1 MASFLR
7 RLILD
12 VGANEIRLAEVV
24 PDKSGAPVF
33 SRLRSLGLGV
43 DPTKPAEFFPALLQ
57 GVETLVKEAGVKPGP
72 ATICL
77 GGPSVF
83 TRVIK
88 VPVSDPTQVGQMVG
102 FEAQQAIPAI
112 EEACW
117 DFQIFPSSEGAT
129 GELEALIVA
138 MKRDS
143 VDEVMAAASKAG
155 LRTGMVELA
164 PTALINAFR
173 YNYPE
178 MTTCTLLLEIGAR
191 STNIVI
197 VEGKKMFCRVVPLG
211 GATVTQAIAADLQ
224 ESFAGAEVL
233 KKAKGFVHPGGSYE
247 DPADEQTARMSK
259 LARGVMTRLHTE
271 VERSV
276 TFYRSQQAGS
286 RPAQVLLAG
295 GGACLGLTELF
306 FREKLKAPVEFF
318 QPFRRAMLGA
328 GVVPAEL
335 AKTFPSWAI
344 LVGAALRSLPDSPC
358 RINILGSVQK
368 AAVAKTKDRPA
379 IIAAGVG
386 VGLLLLLP
394 GLHGFWQSGRI
405 QEILSPQTAEVEEAE
420 AALGKLDAEQK
431 KGVEILGLADKA
443 LGLEAERM
451 RWPILLAELRAKSLP
466 GMWVTQIALAG
477 GEAVSEGEAGAGAK
491 PGAPKIAVPV
501 LELGGFFE
509 TKSEEADSKVVEDF
523 RVALEQGGVL
533 QKVETTQR
541 DTPERSADG
550 KTEQVALKFKMR
562 AEWPVGGVIKVEAAK
577 KPEAK

>member
-12 VGANEIRLAEVV
+12 VGANEIRVAEVV
-24 PDKSGAPVF
+24 ADKSGAPVF
-33 SRLRSLGLGV
+33 SQLRSLGLGV

-57 GVETLVKEAGVKPGP
+57 GVETLVKGAGLKPGP

-88 VPVSDPTQVGQMVG
+88 VPVSDPTQVRQMVG

-117 DFQIFPSSEGAT
+117 DFQIFPASEGAT

-155 LRTGMVELA
+155 LRTDMVELA

-247 DPADEQTARMSK
+247 DPVDEQTARMSK

-276 TFYRSQQAGS
+276 TFYRSQQVGS

-295 GGACLGLTELF
+295 GGACLGLTEMF
-306 FREKLKAPVEFF
+306 FREKLKVPVEFF
-318 QPFRRAMLGA
+318 QPFRRAALGA
-328 GVVPAEL
+328 GVAPAEL

-358 RINILGSVQK
+358 RINILGSAQR

-386 VGLLLLLP
+386 VGLLLFLP

-405 QEILSPQTAEVEEAE
+405 QGLLSPQTAEVDEAE
-420 AALGKLDAEQK
+420 AALAKVDAEQK

-466 GMWVTQIALAG
+466 GMWVTQIALADG
-477 GEAVSEGEAGAGAK
+477 GAVSEGEAGAGAK
-491 PGAPKIAVPV
+491 SGAPKIAVPV

-550 KTEQVALKFKMR
+550 KTEQVALKFRMR

>member
-12 VGANEIRLAEVV
+12 VGANEIRVAEVV
-24 PDKSGAPVF
+24 PDKSGSPVF
-33 SRLRSLGLGV
+33 SQLRSLGLGV
-43 DPTKPAEFFPALLQ
+43 DPTKSAEFFPALLQ
-57 GVETLVKEAGVKPGP
+57 GVETLVKGAGLKPGV

-88 VPVSDPTQVGQMVG
+88 VPVSDPAQVGQMVG

-117 DFQIFPSSEGAT
+117 DFQIFPPGEGAT

-143 VDEVMAAASKAG
+143 VDEVMAAASKVG
-155 LRTGMVELA
+155 LRTDMVDLA

-178 MTTCTLLLEIGAR
+178 MTSCTLLLEIGAR
-191 STNIVI
+191 ATNIVI

-247 DPADEQTARMSK
+247 DPADEQTARISK

-271 VERSV
+271 VERSI
-276 TFYRSQQAGS
+276 TFYRSQQTGG

-306 FREKLKAPVEFF
+306 FRDKLKVPVEFF
-318 QPFRRAMLGA
+318 QPFRRVALGA
-328 GVVPAEL
+328 GVAPAEL
-335 AKTFPSWAI
+335 AKNFPAWAT
-344 LVGAALRSLPDSPC
+344 LVGAALRSLSDSPC

-379 IIAAGVG
+379 MIAAGVA
-386 VGLLLLLP
+386 VGLLLLFP

-405 QEILSPQTAEVEEAE
+405 QGLLSPQTAEVEEAE
-420 AALGKLDAEQK
+420 AALGKVEAEQK

-443 LGLEAERM
+443 LGFEAERM
-451 RWPILLAELRAKSLP
+451 RWPILLEELRVKSVP
-466 GMWVTQIALAG
+466 GMWVTQLALAA
-477 GEAVSEGEAGAGAK
+477 GEVAAEGEGTPGTK
-491 PGAPKIAVPV
+491 PGAPKISVPV
-501 LELGGFFE
+501 LEFGGFFE

-523 RVALEQGGVL
+523 RLALEQGGVL
-533 QKVETTQR
+533 QKVVTTQR
-541 DTPERSADG
+541 DNPERSADG
-550 KTEQVALKFKMR
+550 KTEQVALKFRMR
-562 AEWPVGGVIKVEAAK
+562 AEWPVGGVVKAGAVK
-577 KPEAK
+577 KPEVK

>member
-12 VGANEIRLAEVV
+12 VGANEIRVAEVV

-33 SRLRSLGLGV
+33 SQLRSLGLGV
-43 DPTKPAEFFPALLQ
+43 DPTKPAEFFPALLA
-57 GVETLVKEAGVKPGP
+57 GVETLVKGAGLKPGP

-77 GGPSVF
+77 GGPAVF

-117 DFQIFPSSEGAT
+117 DFQIFPASEGAT

-155 LRTGMVELA
+155 LRTDMVELA

-276 TFYRSQQAGS
+276 TFYRSQQVGS
-286 RPAQVLLAG
+286 RPVQVLLAG
-295 GGACLGLTELF
+295 GGACLGLTEMF
-306 FREKLKAPVEFF
+306 FREKLKVPVEFF
-318 QPFRRAMLGA
+318 QPFRRAALGA
-328 GVVPAEL
+328 GVAPAEL

-379 IIAAGVG
+379 VIAAGVG

-405 QEILSPQTAEVEEAE
+405 QGLLSPQTAEVEEAE
-420 AALGKLDAEQK
+420 AALGKVDAEQK
-431 KGVEILGLADKA
+431 KGVEILGLADKV

-550 KTEQVALKFKMR
+550 KTVQVALKFRMR

>member
-12 VGANEIRLAEVV
+12 VGAYEIRVAEVV

-33 SRLRSLGLGV
+33 SQLRSLGLGV
-43 DPTKPAEFFPALLQ
+43 DPTKAAEFFPALLQ
-57 GVETLVKEAGVKPGP
+57 GVETLVQGAGLRPGP

-88 VPVSDPTQVGQMVG
+88 VPVSDPAQVGQMVG

-117 DFQIFPSSEGAT
+117 DFQIFPPGEGAT

-143 VDEVMAAASKAG
+143 VDEVMAAGSKAG
-155 LRTGMVELA
+155 LRTDMVDLA

-178 MTTCTLLLEIGAR
+178 MTSCTLLLEIGAR
-191 STNIVI
+191 ATNIVI

-211 GATVTQAIAADLQ
+211 GATVTQSIAADLQ

-271 VERSV
+271 VERSI
-276 TFYRSQQAGS
+276 TFYRSQQAGG

-306 FREKLKAPVEFF
+306 FRDKLKVPVEFF
-318 QPFRRAMLGA
+318 QPFRRVALGA

-335 AKTFPSWAI
+335 AKNFPAWAT
-344 LVGAALRSLPDSPC
+344 LVGAALRSLSDSPC
-358 RINILGSVQK
+358 RINVLGSVQK

-379 IIAAGVG
+379 MIAAGVA
-386 VGLLLLLP
+386 VGLLLLWP

-405 QEILSPQTAEVEEAE
+405 QGLLSPQTAEVEEAE
-420 AALGKLDAEQK
+420 AALAKVEVEQK

-451 RWPILLAELRAKSLP
+451 RWPILLEELRAKSVA
-466 GMWVTQIALAG
+466 GMWVTQLALAG
-477 GEAVSEGEAGAGAK
+477 GEAVPEGEVAGGAK
-491 PGAPKIAVPV
+491 PGAPKVAVPV

-523 RVALEQGGVL
+523 RLALEQGGVL
-533 QKVETTQR
+533 QKVVTTQR

-562 AEWPVGGVIKVEAAK
+562 AEWPVGGVVKTEAGK
-577 KPEAK
+577 KPEVK

>member
-12 VGANEIRLAEVV
+12 VGAYEIRVAEVI

-33 SRLRSLGLGV
+33 SQLRSLGLGV
-43 DPTKPAEFFPALLQ
+43 DPTKAAEFFPALLQ
-57 GVETLVKEAGVKPGP
+57 GVETLVQGVGLKPGP

-88 VPVSDPTQVGQMVG
+88 VPVSDPAQVGQMVG

-117 DFQIFPSSEGAT
+117 DFQIFSPGEGAT

-143 VDEVMAAASKAG
+143 VDEVMAAGSKAG
-155 LRTGMVELA
+155 LRADMVDLA

-178 MTTCTLLLEIGAR
+178 MTSCTLLLEIGAR
-191 STNIVI
+191 ATNIVI

-211 GATVTQAIAADLQ
+211 GATVTQSIAADLQ

-247 DPADEQTARMSK
+247 DPADEQTARISK

-271 VERSV
+271 VERSI
-276 TFYRSQQAGS
+276 TFYRSQQAGG

-306 FREKLKAPVEFF
+306 FRDKLKVPVEFF
-318 QPFRRAMLGA
+318 QPFRRVTMGA
-328 GVVPAEL
+328 GVASEEL
-335 AKTFPSWAI
+335 AKNFPAWAT

-379 IIAAGVG
+379 MIAAGVA
-386 VGLLLLLP
+386 VGLLMLFP
-394 GLHGFWQSGRI
+394 GLHGFWQSDRI
-405 QEILSPQTAEVEEAE
+405 QGLLSPQTAEVEEAE
-420 AALGKLDAEQK
+420 AALGKVDTEQK
-431 KGVEILGLADKA
+431 KGAEILGLADKA

-451 RWPILLAELRAKSLP
+451 RWPILLEELRAKSVA
-466 GMWVTQIALAG
+466 GMWITQLALAG
-477 GEAVSEGEAGAGAK
+477 GEAVPEGEAGAK

-533 QKVETTQR
+533 QKVVTTQR
-541 DTPERSADG
+541 DTPERSVDG

-562 AEWPVGGVIKVEAAK
+562 ADWPVGGVIKVEAAK

>member
-12 VGANEIRLAEVV
+12 VGANEIRVAEVV

-33 SRLRSLGLGV
+33 SQLRSLGLGV

-57 GVETLVKEAGVKPGP
+57 GVETLVKGAGLKPGP

-117 DFQIFPSSEGAT
+117 DFQIFPASEGAT

-155 LRTGMVELA
+155 LRTEMVELA

-306 FREKLKAPVEFF
+306 FREKLKVPVEFF
-318 QPFRRAMLGA
+318 QPFRRAALGP

-386 VGLLLLLP
+386 VGLLLLIP

-405 QEILSPQTAEVEEAE
+405 QGLLSPQVAEVEEAE
-420 AALGKLDAEQK
+420 AALAKVDAEQK

-477 GEAVSEGEAGAGAK
+477 SEAVSEGEAGAVAK

-533 QKVETTQR
+533 QKVETIQR

-550 KTEQVALKFKMR
+550 KTEQVALKFRMR

>member
-12 VGANEIRLAEVV
+12 VGANEIRVAEVV
-24 PDKSGAPVF
+24 ADKSGAPVF
-33 SRLRSLGLGV
+33 SQLRSLGLGV

-57 GVETLVKEAGVKPGP
+57 GVETLVKGAGLKPGP

-88 VPVSDPTQVGQMVG
+88 VPVSDPTQVRQMVG

-117 DFQIFPSSEGAT
+117 DFQIFPASEGAT

-155 LRTGMVELA
+155 LRTDMVELA

-247 DPADEQTARMSK
+247 DPVDEQTARMSK

-276 TFYRSQQAGS
+276 TFYRSQQVGS

-295 GGACLGLTELF
+295 GGACLGLTEMF
-306 FREKLKAPVEFF
+306 FREKLKVPVEFF
-318 QPFRRAMLGA
+318 QPFRRAALGA
-328 GVVPAEL
+328 GVAPAEL

-405 QEILSPQTAEVEEAE
+405 QGLLSPQTAEVDEAE
-420 AALGKLDAEQK
+420 AALAKVDAEQK

-466 GMWVTQIALAG
+466 GMWVTQIALADG
-477 GEAVSEGEAGAGAK
+477 GAVSEGEAGAGAK
-491 PGAPKIAVPV
+491 SGAPKIAVPV

-550 KTEQVALKFKMR
+550 KTEQVALKFRMR

>member
-33 SRLRSLGLGV
+33 SQLRSLGLGA

-117 DFQIFPSSEGAT
+117 DFQIFPASEGAT

-138 MKRDS
+138 LKRDS

-155 LRTGMVELA
+155 LRTDMVELA

-197 VEGKKMFCRVVPLG
+197 VESKKMFCRVVPLG

-276 TFYRSQQAGS
+276 TFYRSQQVGS

-295 GGACLGLTELF
+295 GGHAD
-306 FREKLKAPVEFF
+306 V
-318 QPFRRAMLGA
+318 A
-328 GVVPAEL
+328 GGVPADVPRYYIRKHFQETQL
-335 AKTFPSWAI
+335 SSRH
-344 LVGAALRSLPDSPC
+344 VSP
-358 RINILGSVQK
+358 
-368 AAVAKTKDRPA
+368 
-379 IIAAGVG
+379 
-386 VGLLLLLP
+386 
-394 GLHGFWQSGRI
+394 
-405 QEILSPQTAEVEEAE
+405 
-420 AALGKLDAEQK
+420 
-431 KGVEILGLADKA
+431 
-443 LGLEAERM
+443 
-451 RWPILLAELRAKSLP
+451 
-466 GMWVTQIALAG
+466 
-477 GEAVSEGEAGAGAK
+477 
-491 PGAPKIAVPV
+491 
-501 LELGGFFE
+501 
-509 TKSEEADSKVVEDF
+509 
-523 RVALEQGGVL
+523 
-533 QKVETTQR
+533 
-541 DTPERSADG
+541 
-550 KTEQVALKFKMR
+550 R
-562 AEWPVGGVIKVEAAK
+562 AEPASSAPASVEGYVYRRFSAMRPSATS
-577 KPEAK
+577 A

>member
-12 VGANEIRLAEVV
+12 VGANEIRVAEVV

-33 SRLRSLGLGV
+33 SQLRSLGLGV
-43 DPTKPAEFFPALLQ
+43 DPTKPAEFFPALLA
-57 GVETLVKEAGVKPGP
+57 GVETLVKGAGLKPGP

-117 DFQIFPSSEGAT
+117 DFQIFPASEGAT

-155 LRTGMVELA
+155 LRTDTVELA

-295 GGACLGLTELF
+295 GGACLGLTEMF
-306 FREKLKAPVEFF
+306 FREKLKVPVEFF
-318 QPFRRAMLGA
+318 QPFRRAALGA
-328 GVVPAEL
+328 GVAPAEL

-379 IIAAGVG
+379 MIAAGVG
-386 VGLLLLLP
+386 LGLLLLFP

-405 QEILSPQTAEVEEAE
+405 QGLLSPQTAEVEEAE
-420 AALGKLDAEQK
+420 AALTKVEAEQK
-431 KGVEILGLADKA
+431 KGVELLGLADKA

-451 RWPILLAELRAKSLP
+451 RWPILLEELRVKSVP
-466 GMWVTQIALAG
+466 GMWVTQLALA
-477 GEAVSEGEAGAGAK
+477 EGEVAPEGERTTRAK
-491 PGAPKIAVPV
+491 PEAPKVAVPV

-509 TKSEEADSKVVEDF
+509 TKSEDADSKVVEAF

-533 QKVETTQR
+533 QKVVTTQR

-550 KTEQVALKFKMR
+550 KTEQVALKFRMR